1 MAIPKLKKQDV
12 IDALKFIDENGVP
25 EHNTSVKYVLVSEDG
40 KKYPP
45 KYVVAVADHLAN
57 STDISTESFN
67 SVDAKN
73 YLKSLGFSI
82 ETKQQEKFELSIT
95 AESVE
100 STDERFTMDNLS
112 LGDNYKPLDAYFK
125 RANGDVIKRAYSK
138 GERRNSNQTLPRIA
152 CQVFE
157 KQLAALSVEDKENF
171 PVCKYNPGSDVI
183 RGIYASVDD
192 FKNRRNTIEYLTYG
206 YDNGRQFV
214 IYCYAEEGDL
224 IFTAAGTIGQVGML
238 YDRSIQ
244 VSNTNRISVYD
255 ELSTF
260 FIAFHFRGTCLSLDE
275 FNDLHGF
282 HFEKDPTNFNIDH
295 LISLCEYIENLLI
308 AYQCVSLSY
317 PYEYGNM
324 PTNLINVQFYLQQI
338 SQVIEKIGYMQ
349 AKQNDL
355 TIFVEKDPAA
365 IAVAEGEFIPE
376 SLSYRLIS
384 YNHYSMKGNLAEKK
398 TTLLDL
404 ANLLEPQRTILE
416 RIDKTFSSDLF
427 YTFNNFHIRHNN
439 IDQLGTKYKKPVG
452 DLSDE
457 QLEYWYDEVYQ
468 MCLLAFMRLEHI
480 DRKKKFDS
488 LKSQIEGT

>member
-1 MAIPKLKKQDV
+1 MRQNFAQILK
-12 IDALKFIDENGVP
+12 
-25 EHNTSVKYVLVSEDG
+25 
-40 KKYPP
+40 
-45 KYVVAVADHLAN
+45 
-57 STDISTESFN
+57 
-67 SVDAKN
+67 DAKIDI
-73 YLKSLGFSI
+73 K
-82 ETKQQEKFELSIT
+82 
-95 AESVE
+95 VE
-100 STDERFTMDNLS
+100 YQKL
-112 LGDNYKPLDAYFK
+112 Y
-125 RANGDVIKRAYSK
+125 
-138 GERRNSNQTLPRIA
+138 
-152 CQVFE
+152 
-157 KQLAALSVEDKENF
+157 
-171 PVCKYNPGSDVI
+171 
-183 RGIYASVDD
+183 
-192 FKNRRNTIEYLTYG
+192 
-206 YDNGRQFV
+206 
-214 IYCYAEEGDL
+214 
-224 IFTAAGTIGQVGML
+224 GML
-238 YDRSIQ
+238 YDRSIP

-255 ELSTF
+255 ELSTY
-260 FIAFHFRGTCLSLDE
+260 FIAFCFRGTCLSLDE

-308 AYQCVSLSY
+308 AYQCVPLSY
-317 PYEYGNM
+317 PYGYGNM
-324 PTNLINVQFYLQQI
+324 PTKLIDVQFYLQQI

-355 TIFVEKDPAA
+355 TIFVEKDPVA

-404 ANLLEPQRTILE
+404 ANLLEPQRTNLE

-457 QLEYWYDEVYQ
+457 QLEYWYYEVFL

-480 DRKKKFDS
+480 DRKKNFDW
-488 LKSQIEGT
+488 LKSQIEGPL

>member
-1 MAIPKLKKQDV
+1 MKAGESMRQNFAQILK
-12 IDALKFIDENGVP
+12 
-25 EHNTSVKYVLVSEDG
+25 
-40 KKYPP
+40 
-45 KYVVAVADHLAN
+45 
-57 STDISTESFN
+57 
-67 SVDAKN
+67 DAKIDI
-73 YLKSLGFSI
+73 K
-82 ETKQQEKFELSIT
+82 
-95 AESVE
+95 VE
-100 STDERFTMDNLS
+100 YQKL
-112 LGDNYKPLDAYFK
+112 Y
-125 RANGDVIKRAYSK
+125 
-138 GERRNSNQTLPRIA
+138 
-152 CQVFE
+152 
-157 KQLAALSVEDKENF
+157 
-171 PVCKYNPGSDVI
+171 
-183 RGIYASVDD
+183 
-192 FKNRRNTIEYLTYG
+192 
-206 YDNGRQFV
+206 
-214 IYCYAEEGDL
+214 
-224 IFTAAGTIGQVGML
+224 GML
-238 YDRSIQ
+238 YDRSIP
-244 VSNTNRISVYD
+244 VSISIRISVYD
-255 ELSTF
+255 ELSTY
-260 FIAFHFRGTCLSLDE
+260 FIAFCFRGTCLSLDE

-308 AYQCVSLSY
+308 AYQCVPLSY
-317 PYEYGNM
+317 PYGYGNM
-324 PTNLINVQFYLQQI
+324 PTKLIDVQFYLQQI

-404 ANLLEPQRTILE
+404 ANLLEPQRTNLE

-439 IDQLGTKYKKPVG
+439 IAQLGTKYKKPVG

>member
-1 MAIPKLKKQDV
+1 MRQNFAQILK
-12 IDALKFIDENGVP
+12 
-25 EHNTSVKYVLVSEDG
+25 
-40 KKYPP
+40 
-45 KYVVAVADHLAN
+45 
-57 STDISTESFN
+57 
-67 SVDAKN
+67 DAKIDI
-73 YLKSLGFSI
+73 K
-82 ETKQQEKFELSIT
+82 
-95 AESVE
+95 VE
-100 STDERFTMDNLS
+100 YQKL
-112 LGDNYKPLDAYFK
+112 Y
-125 RANGDVIKRAYSK
+125 
-138 GERRNSNQTLPRIA
+138 
-152 CQVFE
+152 
-157 KQLAALSVEDKENF
+157 
-171 PVCKYNPGSDVI
+171 
-183 RGIYASVDD
+183 
-192 FKNRRNTIEYLTYG
+192 
-206 YDNGRQFV
+206 
-214 IYCYAEEGDL
+214 
-224 IFTAAGTIGQVGML
+224 GML
-238 YDRSIQ
+238 YDRSIP

-255 ELSTF
+255 ELSTY
-260 FIAFHFRGTCLSLDE
+260 FIAFCFRGTCLSLDE

-308 AYQCVSLSY
+308 AYQCVPLSY
-317 PYEYGNM
+317 PYGYGNM
-324 PTNLINVQFYLQQI
+324 PTKLIDVQFYLQQI

-404 ANLLEPQRTILE
+404 ANLLEPQRTNLE

-439 IDQLGTKYKKPVG
+439 IDLLGTKYKKPVG